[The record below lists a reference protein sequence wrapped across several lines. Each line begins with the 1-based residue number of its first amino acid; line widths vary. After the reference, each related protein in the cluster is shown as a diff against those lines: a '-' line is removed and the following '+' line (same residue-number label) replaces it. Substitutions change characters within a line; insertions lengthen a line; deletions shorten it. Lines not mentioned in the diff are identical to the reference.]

1 MADVNDVFAKM
12 TDGTNKYEQET
23 NHEAKG
29 STTTSFRGELKVL
42 SKRNEKGKKTKKQR
56 MSASIDDIGDN
67 SQMCL
72 DE

>member
-23 NHEAKG
+23 NHEAQG